1 MKLGTAF
8 AAVVMLLASGAR
20 AQDGAPG
27 VPPDLSDSDSMEEFR
42 ICRAAVFY
50 HLDEDDPNSMVPR
63 SVALALRD
71 QIEMVMSESLF
82 GRPREGLEQNQRLV
96 QFAETWF
103 LGFNRT
109 IARSRNMLLD
119 RERREQ
125 ILIECVPRVW
135 STARFYFEQLARWR
149 QAAETAPEPMTED
162 EMRAMAHRFNERFG
176 LAE

>member
-1 MKLGTAF
+1 MKQRAAS
-8 AAVVMLLASGAR
+8 AAVAILLASGAL
-20 AQDGAPG
+20 AQNGVPG
-27 VPPDLSDSDSMEEFR
+27 VPPDLSDTDSMEDFR

-50 HLDEDDPNSMVPR
+50 HLDEDDPNSAVPR
-63 SVALALRD
+63 SVALALLD

-109 IARSRNMLLD
+109 IARTRDMFLD
-119 RERREQ
+119 RERRERV
-125 ILIECVPRVW
+125 LIDCVPRVW
-135 STARFYFEQLARWR
+135 RAARFYFEQLARWR
-149 QAAETAPEPMTED
+149 QTAETAPEPMTED
-162 EMRAMAHRFNERFG
+162 EMRAMAHRFNERLG